1 MESTAEPKRVVLRF
15 CVDYAMEEEA
25 IINDFFTKFGLDP
38 GDDYYYHYVPPHT
51 SMYVHILL
59 DMYCKTNPEADLD
72 TVTYEIF
79 KVKKNTSFHFLPRGD
94 IDYARERCRDYLW
107 GSELRRSVE
116 DYDDSFW

>member
-1 MESTAEPKRVVLRF
+1 MTLFKQKQTPNMESTAEPKRVVLRF

-79 KVKKNTSFHFLPRGD
+79 KVKKNTSLFVKPDPSQSGRA
-94 IDYARERCRDYLW
+94 Y
-107 GSELRRSVE
+107 
-116 DYDDSFW
+116 